1 MEHDKLDTDLDT
13 LKQRAPAW
21 LALNLNA
28 RIDYLKSM
36 LDGTFEVAEEQV
48 AAAIEAKRVP
58 AGTAM
63 EAEDYLAGPVVQGRT
78 IRLLIETL
86 EEIRDHGSPRINAGR
101 IRDVTADQIAVQ
113 VIPNDTADKL
123 LLTGFEGEI
132 WLEPGVNRNNLKD
145 HMGELYRGGLSDL
158 EPRVALVL
166 GAGNVASIGPLDVVH
181 KLFVEGQVCLLKM
194 NPVNAYLG
202 PFIERAFKRLVDD
215 GFLRLA
221 YGGADV
227 GEYLCQH
234 ESVDEIHITGSDR
247 THDAIVFGV
256 GEEGARRKAEND
268 PRNTK
273 RITSELGNV
282 SPVIIMP
289 GSWTEADLRFHA
301 ENVATQMTNNA
312 GFNCNA
318 AKVLI
323 MHEGWSQKTQFME
336 MLKSVLAHLPR
347 RAAYYPGAFERYDRF
362 STAHSN
368 AIAVGER
375 DETVLPWTLIPDCD
389 SQNHA
394 EICFTEESFCGITAQ
409 TTLPGGDAGEFL
421 RNAVAFCNETLWGSL
436 NACIIAH
443 PMTEKRYSDALE
455 EAIRD
460 LEYGSVAI
468 NHWPGL
474 CYGMGAT
481 AWGAAPGHTLDDIQS
496 GIGFVHNTKLF
507 DRPHKTVLRGPFRV
521 FPKPPWFVTHKRSL
535 AVAKRMASMEHK
547 PSLLKIPGIAWN
559 AIRGS

>member
-1 MEHDKLDTDLDT
+1 
-13 LKQRAPAW
+13 
-21 LALNLNA
+21 
-28 RIDYLKSM
+28 
-36 LDGTFEVAEEQV
+36 
-48 AAAIEAKRVP
+48 
-58 AGTAM
+58 
-63 EAEDYLAGPVVQGRT
+63 
-78 IRLLIETL
+78 
-86 EEIRDHGSPRINAGR
+86 
-101 IRDVTADQIAVQ
+101 
-113 VIPNDTADKL
+113 
-123 LLTGFEGEI
+123 
-132 WLEPGVNRNNLKD
+132 
-145 HMGELYRGGLSDL
+145 MGELYRGAISEL

-323 MHEGWSQKTQFME
+323 MHEGWSQKTQF
-336 MLKSVLAHLPR
+336 L
-347 RAAYYPGAFERYDRF
+347 
-362 STAHSN
+362 
-368 AIAVGER
+368 
-375 DETVLPWTLIPDCD
+375 
-389 SQNHA
+389 
-394 EICFTEESFCGITAQ
+394 
-409 TTLPGGDAGEFL
+409 
-421 RNAVAFCNETLWGSL
+421 
-436 NACIIAH
+436 
-443 PMTEKRYSDALE
+443 
-455 EAIRD
+455 
-460 LEYGSVAI
+460 
-468 NHWPGL
+468 
-474 CYGMGAT
+474 
-481 AWGAAPGHTLDDIQS
+481 
-496 GIGFVHNTKLF
+496 
-507 DRPHKTVLRGPFRV
+507 
-521 FPKPPWFVTHKRSL
+521 
-535 AVAKRMASMEHK
+535 
-547 PSLLKIPGIAWN
+547 
-559 AIRGS
+559 